1 MPTFPHADADVL
13 LVTALTI
20 FEVGVVVMLC
30 WCGPRQPSERRRR
43 SSMPVAV
50 SVVAAVACTVFSAIT
65 SWRFTDHY
73 LGMHNA
79 TERTAFFAT
88 GEFAMVASALIARQ
102 NLYGPRREAGM
113 AGVLVWMLAAV
124 LSIPAYAEYGPVGGT
139 VGACY
144 GPVMAA
150 ALWRQALGL
159 DQPRR
164 SPDATGGGMR
174 ALLLARLGIVE
185 HSPKASQGPTT
196 APSSTSA
203 GPQTGSHPS
212 A

>member
-1 MPTFPHADADVL
+1 MPTFPHADADL
-13 LVTALTI
+13 MLVTALTT
-20 FEVGVVVMLC
+20 FEVGMVVMLC
-30 WCGPRQPSERRRR
+30 WYSPRQSSERRRR

-50 SVVAAVACTVFSAIT
+50 SYVAAVACTVFSAVT
-65 SWRFTDHY
+65 SWRFADHH
-73 LGMHNA
+73 LGMHN
-79 TERTAFFAT
+79 TIERTAFFAT
-88 GEFAMVASALIARQ
+88 GELAMVASALVARQ
-102 NLYGPRREAGM
+102 NLHGPRREAGV

-164 SPDATGGGMR
+164 GPDSAGRGMR

-185 HSPKASQGPTT
+185 HSPTASQEPTT
-196 APSSTSA
+196 AD
-203 GPQTGSHPS
+203 PQTGAHPS